1 MDALWDAGEAM
12 TPRVVQTTVSTSSRP
27 LAYTTVMTI
36 LVRLWKKGM
45 VQREERGRSFA
56 YRPTSGRDEW
66 AARRMQEILERSSD
80 PAATLSHFVH
90 GISAD
95 DMKKLRRSLDE
106 GERR

>member
-1 MDALWDAGEAM
+1 MDALWDSQDAM
-12 TPRVVQTTVSTSSRP
+12 TPRAVQSSVSTPSSP

-45 VQREERGRSFA
+45 LQREERGRSFA

-66 AARRMQEILERSSD
+66 AAQRMQEILDRSSD

-95 DMKKLRRSLDE
+95 DMRKLRRSLD
-106 GERR
+106 GDERR